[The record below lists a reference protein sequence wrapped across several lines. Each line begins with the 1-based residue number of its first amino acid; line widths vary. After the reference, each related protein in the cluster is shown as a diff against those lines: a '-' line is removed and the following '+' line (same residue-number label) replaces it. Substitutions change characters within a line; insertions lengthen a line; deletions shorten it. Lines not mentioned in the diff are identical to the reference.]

1 MGKVCAELEK
11 AGLLATTSSL
21 NVDDIDNFQG
31 YPSEVAEVDVLD
43 DVFDTTS
50 NKEPSLDN
58 DEDDILLPQS
68 RLDLSFSSQR
78 SYWLSEKRFLLN
90 VIVSFLLVNSVN
102 DDSSIFSAIQNC
114 QFAKKGTTF
123 EEKES
128 EESGNL
134 LKTTLVVNFYYE
146 ISSANFLL

>member
-31 YPSEVAEVDVLD
+31 HPSEVAEVDVLD

-58 DEDDILLPQS
+58 DGDDILLPQS
-68 RLDLSFSSQR
+68 RLDLSF
-78 SYWLSEKRFLLN
+78 
-90 VIVSFLLVNSVN
+90 
-102 DDSSIFSAIQNC
+102 
-114 QFAKKGTTF
+114 
-123 EEKES
+123 
-128 EESGNL
+128 
-134 LKTTLVVNFYYE
+134 
-146 ISSANFLL
+146 